1 MKKTHLFLIL
11 LAFATM
17 LLSCG
22 DTQYN
27 CKITGQVFVTID
39 ENPNYVVQGIEVTLT
54 PKNGKTQYFETVKTN
69 EQGTFQFD
77 GAYKGIDYKLTCSGN
92 IQDVGPCYGE
102 TEYFTVSKDEL
113 IKKDIRMEPK

>member
-1 MKKTHLFLIL
+1 MKKTHLILIL
-11 LAFATM
+11 LVFVTS

-27 CKITGQVFVTID
+27 CKITGTVFITLD
-39 ENPNYVVQGIEVTLT
+39 EGQGYVPNIEVILT
-54 PKNGKTQYFETVKTN
+54 PKNNKMQYFETVKTN
-69 EQGTFQFD
+69 DKGVFQFD

-92 IQDVGPCYGE
+92 IQDIGQCYGE

-113 IKKDIRMEPK
+113 IKKDIQLEPK